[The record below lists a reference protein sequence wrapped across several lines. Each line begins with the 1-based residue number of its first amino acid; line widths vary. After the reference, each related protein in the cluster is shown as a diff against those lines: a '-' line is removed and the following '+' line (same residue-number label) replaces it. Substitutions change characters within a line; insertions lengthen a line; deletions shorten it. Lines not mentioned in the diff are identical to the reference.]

1 MNKDKYVF
9 AQLIEFLD
17 NNKFRHLVDKYDG
30 NRYVKHFTC
39 WNQLLAM
46 MFGQLSNRESLR
58 DLIVAFEAHRA
69 KQYHL
74 GLGRKPI
81 AKTTFASANQNRD
94 YRIFEDFAFYMM
106 EQARK
111 KRVTDIFKLKGNVY
125 AFDSTTIPLC
135 LSVFWWAKFRKKK
148 GGVKAHVLYDL
159 ETQVPAFFHISTASV
174 YDSKAM
180 KEIPYESSSYYVFDR
195 GYNAFKELFKVH
207 QHESFFVVRAKK
219 NLQYK
224 CCKWRRR
231 LPKNIL
237 TDAEIEFT
245 EYNSYRKYP
254 EKLRLVKFYDEE
266 QGREFAFLTN
276 AFHLTA
282 LEIANLYKNRWQIEL
297 FFKWLKQHLKIKKF
311 WGTTENAVRIQISSA
326 IIAYFLV
333 AIVQHDLQLKRS
345 TYEVLQILSI
355 SLMDKTALV
364 NLFERTDFNNVKELD
379 CPLFLGLFD

>member
-1 MNKDKYVF
+1 MFQDKYVF
-9 AQLIEFLD
+9 AQLTAFLNRTQF
-17 NNKFRHLVDKYDG
+17 NNYVRKYDG

-135 LSVFWWAKFRKKK
+135 LSVFWWAKFRMKK

-159 ETQVPAFFHISTASV
+159 ESQVPAFFHISTASV

-180 KEIPYESSSYYVFDR
+180 KEIPYESGSYYIFDR
-195 GYNAFKELFKVH
+195 GYNAFKELFKIH

-237 TDAEIEFT
+237 TDAVIEFT

-282 LEIANLYKNRWQIEL
+282 SEIANLYKNRWQIEL

-326 IIAYFLV
+326 IIAYCLV

-355 SLMDKTALV
+355 SLMDKTPLV
-364 NLFERTDFNNVKELD
+364 DLFEMTDFNNVKELY
-379 CPLFLGLFD
+379 CPLFPGLFD

>member
-17 NNKFRHLVDKYDG
+17 NNKFRHLVDKYNG

-46 MFGQLSNRESLR
+46 MFGQLSNRENLR

-94 YRIFEDFAFYMM
+94 YRIFEDFAF
-106 EQARK
+106 
-111 KRVTDIFKLKGNVY
+111 
-125 AFDSTTIPLC
+125 
-135 LSVFWWAKFRKKK
+135 W
-148 GGVKAHVLYDL
+148 
-159 ETQVPAFFHISTASV
+159 
-174 YDSKAM
+174 
-180 KEIPYESSSYYVFDR
+180 
-195 GYNAFKELFKVH
+195 
-207 QHESFFVVRAKK
+207 
-219 NLQYK
+219 
-224 CCKWRRR
+224 
-231 LPKNIL
+231 
-237 TDAEIEFT
+237 
-245 EYNSYRKYP
+245 KYP

-266 QGREFAFLTN
+266 QGREFTFLTN

-282 LEIANLYKNRWQIEL
+282 PEIANLYKNRWQIEL

-326 IIAYFLV
+326 IIAYCLV
-333 AIVQHDLQLKRS
+333 AIVQHSDLCSFEFYR
-345 TYEVLQILSI
+345 TAIIQIISI
-355 SLMDKTALV
+355 LLMDKT
-364 NLFERTDFNNVKELD
+364 
-379 CPLFLGLFD
+379 